1 MKTNATT
8 PMGVAATEFEAA
20 PQLETQ
26 EDAAAA
32 FLSKWSEEDP
42 ETQASEAPEEDEPSK
57 LAEEQEEDTE
67 AEEAV
72 ETEEESEEDHQ
83 EDDEESAEDDDKEES
98 EEPKKV
104 LDDEALVK
112 IKVGDEELDVSVKDL
127 KRLYGQ
133 EAALTRKSQEV
144 AAKRKEAEAA
154 AMKASATLDKMY
166 QKAAAKWEP
175 YSKIDYLVAQKQLD
189 ADAFAALRA
198 EAQAAYED
206 FRFISEEAD
215 TFVQQ
220 TKAQQQQALQEAAKE
235 SVKVLREAIPD
246 WSPKL
251 YDQIRE
257 YAISTGM
264 DAEVVNN
271 LVDPVAIQLLHKA
284 RLFDESKKIVTKKK
298 VVQQKK
304 VLKPTVTT
312 SGKDVSGDGPAKS
325 RAKLQASGSVD
336 DAANLFLSRWAND
349 E

>member
-1 MKTNATT
+1 MNTNATT
-8 PMGVAATEFEAA
+8 PMGVAATDFEAA
-20 PQLETQ
+20 PQLNEN
-26 EDAAAA
+26 DAAAA

-42 ETQASEAPEEDEPSK
+42 ETASQDPEEDEPSDT
-57 LAEEQEEDTE
+57 AEEQLEDNE
-67 AEEAV
+67 AEEAE
-72 ETEEESEEDHQ
+72 ETEEESDEDHQ
-83 EDDEESAEDDDKEES
+83 EEPAEEDDEEKS
-98 EEPKKV
+98 EEPKKG
-104 LDDEALVK
+104 LEDDAIVK

-144 AAKRKEAEAA
+144 AAKRKEAEAT
-154 AMKASATLDKMY
+154 AMKASATLEKMY
-166 QKAAAKWEP
+166 EKAAAKWEP

-189 ADAFAALRA
+189 NESFAALRA

-215 TFVQQ
+215 TFVKQ
-220 TKAQQQQALQEAAKE
+220 TQAQQQQVLQEAAKE
-235 SVKVLREAIPD
+235 AVKVLREAIPD

-257 YAISTGM
+257 YAINTGM

-271 LVDPVAIQLLHKA
+271 LVDPVALQLLHKA

-298 VVQQKK
+298 VVQQKT
-304 VLKPTVTT
+304 VLKNTVTT
-312 SGKDVSGDGPAKS
+312 SVKDVKGNGPAKQK
-325 RAKLQASGSVD
+325 AKLQSTGSVD

>member
-1 MKTNATT
+1 MNTNATT
-8 PMGVAATEFEAA
+8 PMGVAATDFEAA
-20 PQLETQ
+20 PQLVTED
-26 EDAAAA
+26 DAAAA

-42 ETQASEAPEEDEPSK
+42 ETVSQVPEEDEPSDT
-57 LAEEQEEDTE
+57 AEEQEEDNE
-67 AEEAV
+67 AEEAE
-72 ETEEESEEDHQ
+72 ETEEESDEDHQ
-83 EDDEESAEDDDKEES
+83 EESAEDDDKEES
-98 EEPKKV
+98 EEPKKA
-104 LDDEALVK
+104 LDDEAVVK
-112 IKVGDEELDVSVKDL
+112 VKVGDEELDVSVKDL

-144 AAKRKEAEAA
+144 AAKRKEAEAT
-154 AMKASATLDKMY
+154 AMKASATLEKMY
-166 QKAAAKWEP
+166 EKAAAKWEP

-189 ADAFAALRA
+189 NESFAALRA

-215 TFVQQ
+215 TFVKQ
-220 TKAQQQQALQEAAKE
+220 TQAQQQQNLQEAAKE
-235 SVKVLREAIPD
+235 AVKVLREAIPD

-257 YAISTGM
+257 YAINTGM
-264 DAEVVNN
+264 DSEVVNN

-298 VVQQKK
+298 VVQQKT
-304 VLKPTVTT
+304 VLKNTVTT
-312 SGKDVSGDGPAKS
+312 SVKDVKGNGPAKQK
-325 RAKLQASGSVD
+325 AKLQSTGSVD

>member
-1 MKTNATT
+1 MNTNATT
-8 PMGVAATEFEAA
+8 PMGVAATDFEAA
-20 PQLETQ
+20 PQLTED
-26 EDAAAA
+26 DAAAA
-32 FLSKWSEEDP
+32 FLSKWSDEDP
-42 ETQASEAPEEDEPSK
+42 EKASQVPEEDDTSEPDD
-57 LAEEQEEDTE
+57 AVQEEDNE
-67 AEEAV
+67 ADEPV
-72 ETEEESEEDHQ
+72 ETEEESDEDHQ
-83 EDDEESAEDDDKEES
+83 EDSAEDDDEEEES
-98 EEPKKV
+98 EEPKKG
-104 LDDEALVK
+104 LDDEAIVK
-112 IKVGDEELDVSVKDL
+112 VKVGDDELDVSVKDL

-144 AAKRKEAEAA
+144 AAKRKEAEAT
-154 AMKASATLDKMY
+154 AMKASATLEKMY
-166 QKAAAKWEP
+166 EKAAAKWEP

-189 ADAFAALRA
+189 TEAFAALRA

-215 TFVQQ
+215 TFVKQ
-220 TKAQQQQALQEAAKE
+220 TQAQQQQQLQEAAKE
-235 SVKVLREAIPD
+235 AVKVLRDAIPD

-257 YAISTGM
+257 YAINTGM

-298 VVQQKK
+298 VVQQKT
-304 VLKPTVTT
+304 VLKNTVTT
-312 SGKDVSGDGPAKS
+312 SVKDVKGNGPAKQK
-325 RAKLQASGSVD
+325 AKLQATGSVD

>member
-20 PQLETQ
+20 PQLDTQ
-26 EDAAAA
+26 DDAAAA

-42 ETQASEAPEEDEPSK
+42 VKASEAPEEDEPTET
-57 LAEEQEEDTE
+57 AEEQPEDTE
-67 AEEAV
+67 AEEPG

-83 EDDEESAEDDDKEES
+83 EESTEDDEEASEETKKGLEDD
-98 EEPKKV
+98 
-104 LDDEALVK
+104 AIVK

-154 AMKASATLDKMY
+154 AMKASTTLEKMY

-189 ADAFAALRA
+189 TEAFAALRA

-215 TFVQQ
+215 AFVQQ
-220 TKAQQQQALQEAAKE
+220 TQAQQQQALQEAAKE

-257 YAISTGM
+257 YAINTGM

-271 LVDPVAIQLLHKA
+271 LVDPVALQLIHKA

-298 VVQQKK
+298 VVQQKT

-312 SGKDVSGDGPAKS
+312 SGKDVRSDGPAKS
-325 RAKLQASGSVD
+325 RAKLQATGSVD

>member
-1 MKTNATT
+1 MNTNATT
-8 PMGVAATEFEAA
+8 PMGVAATDFEAA
-20 PQLETQ
+20 PQLVTED
-26 EDAAAA
+26 DAAAA

-42 ETQASEAPEEDEPSK
+42 ETVSQVPEEDEPSNT
-57 LAEEQEEDTE
+57 AEEQEEDNE
-67 AEEAV
+67 AEEAE
-72 ETEEESEEDHQ
+72 ETEEESDEDHQ
-83 EDDEESAEDDDKEES
+83 EESAEDDDEEKS
-98 EEPKKV
+98 EEPKKS
-104 LDDEALVK
+104 LEDDAIVK
-112 IKVGDEELDVSVKDL
+112 IKVGDDELDVSVKDL

-144 AAKRKEAEAA
+144 AAKRKEAEAT
-154 AMKASATLDKMY
+154 AMKASATLEKMY
-166 QKAAAKWEP
+166 EKAAAKWEP

-189 ADAFAALRA
+189 NESFAALRA

-215 TFVQQ
+215 TFVKQ
-220 TKAQQQQALQEAAKE
+220 TQAQQQQNLQEAAKE
-235 SVKVLREAIPD
+235 AVKVLREAIPD

-257 YAISTGM
+257 YAINTGM

-271 LVDPVAIQLLHKA
+271 LVDPVALQLLHKA

-298 VVQQKK
+298 VVQQKT
-304 VLKPTVTT
+304 VLKNSVTT
-312 SGKDVSGDGPAKS
+312 SVKDVKGNGPAKQK
-325 RAKLQASGSVD
+325 AKLQSTGSVD

>member
-8 PMGVAATEFEAA
+8 PMGVAATDFEAA
-20 PQLETQ
+20 PQLNEN
-26 EDAAAA
+26 DAAAA

-42 ETQASEAPEEDEPSK
+42 ETVSQVPEEDEPSDT
-57 LAEEQEEDTE
+57 AEEQVEDNE
-67 AEEAV
+67 AEEAE
-72 ETEEESEEDHQ
+72 ETEEESDEDHQ
-83 EDDEESAEDDDKEES
+83 EDSEEATEDKDEDKS

-112 IKVGDEELDVSVKDL
+112 VKVGDEELDVSVKDL

-144 AAKRKEAEAA
+144 AAKRKEAEAT
-154 AMKASATLDKMY
+154 AMKASATLEKMY
-166 QKAAAKWEP
+166 EKAAAKWEP

-189 ADAFAALRA
+189 NESFAALRA

-215 TFVQQ
+215 TFVKQ
-220 TKAQQQQALQEAAKE
+220 TQAQQQQNLQEAAKE
-235 SVKVLREAIPD
+235 AVKVLREAIPD

-257 YAISTGM
+257 YAINTGM

-271 LVDPVAIQLLHKA
+271 LVDPVALQLLHKA

-298 VVQQKK
+298 VVQQKT
-304 VLKPTVTT
+304 VLKNTVTT
-312 SGKDVSGDGPAKS
+312 SVKDVKGNSPAKQK
-325 RAKLQASGSVD
+325 AKLQSTGSVD

>member
-1 MKTNATT
+1 
-8 PMGVAATEFEAA
+8 MGVAATDFEAA
-20 PQLETQ
+20 PQLTED
-26 EDAAAA
+26 DAAAA
-32 FLSKWSEEDP
+32 FLSKWSDEDP
-42 ETQASEAPEEDEPSK
+42 EKASQVPEEDDTSEPDD
-57 LAEEQEEDTE
+57 AVQEEDNE
-67 AEEAV
+67 ADEPV
-72 ETEEESEEDHQ
+72 ETEEESDEDHQ
-83 EDDEESAEDDDKEES
+83 EDSAEDDDEEEES
-98 EEPKKV
+98 EEPKKG
-104 LDDEALVK
+104 LDDEAIVK
-112 IKVGDEELDVSVKDL
+112 VKVGDDELDVSVKDL

-144 AAKRKEAEAA
+144 AAKRKEAEAT
-154 AMKASATLDKMY
+154 AMKASATLEKMY
-166 QKAAAKWEP
+166 EKAAAKWEP

-189 ADAFAALRA
+189 TEAFAALRA

-215 TFVQQ
+215 TFVKQ
-220 TKAQQQQALQEAAKE
+220 TQAQQQQQLQEAAKE
-235 SVKVLREAIPD
+235 AVKVLRDAIPD

-257 YAISTGM
+257 YAINTGM

-298 VVQQKK
+298 VVQQKT
-304 VLKPTVTT
+304 VLKNTVTT
-312 SGKDVSGDGPAKS
+312 SVKDVKGNGPAKQK
-325 RAKLQASGSVD
+325 AKLQATGSVD

>member
-1 MKTNATT
+1 MNKNATT

-20 PQLETQ
+20 PQLNED
-26 EDAAAA
+26 DAAAA
-32 FLSKWSEEDP
+32 FLSKWSDEDP
-42 ETQASEAPEEDEPSK
+42 EEVSQVPEEDDKSEPDE
-57 LAEEQEEDTE
+57 AEQEEDTE

-72 ETEEESEEDHQ
+72 ETEEESDEDHQ
-83 EDDEESAEDDDKEES
+83 EDSEEATEDDDEEKS
-98 EEPKKV
+98 EEPKKA
-104 LDDEALVK
+104 LDDEAIVK
-112 IKVGDEELDVSVKDL
+112 VKVGDEELDVSVKDL

-144 AAKRKEAEAA
+144 AAKRKEAEAT
-154 AMKASATLDKMY
+154 AMKASATLEKMY
-166 QKAAAKWEP
+166 EKAAAKWEP

-189 ADAFAALRA
+189 NEAFAALRA

-215 TFVQQ
+215 TFVKQ
-220 TKAQQQQALQEAAKE
+220 TQAQQQQALQEAAKE
-235 SVKVLREAIPD
+235 AVKVLREAIPD

-257 YAISTGM
+257 YAINTGM

-271 LVDPVAIQLLHKA
+271 LVDPVALQLLHKA

-298 VVQQKK
+298 VVQQKS
-304 VLKPTVTT
+304 VLKNTVTT
-312 SGKDVSGDGPAKS
+312 SVKDVKGNGPAKQK
-325 RAKLQASGSVD
+325 AKLQSSGSVD
-336 DAANLFLSRWAND
+336 DAANLFLSRWANAD

>member
-1 MKTNATT
+1 
-8 PMGVAATEFEAA
+8 MGVAATEFESA
-20 PQLETQ
+20 PQLVTED
-26 EDAAAA
+26 DAAAA

-42 ETQASEAPEEDEPSK
+42 ETASEAPEEDEPAET
-57 LAEEQEEDTE
+57 AEEQPEDTE
-67 AEEAV
+67 AEEPG

-83 EDDEESAEDDDKEES
+83 EESAEEDDEEES
-98 EEPKKV
+98 EEPKKG
-104 LDDEALVK
+104 LEDDAIVK

-154 AMKASATLDKMY
+154 AMKASTTLEKMY

-189 ADAFAALRA
+189 TEAFAALRA

-215 TFVQQ
+215 AFVQQ
-220 TKAQQQQALQEAAKE
+220 TQAQQQQALQEAAKE

-257 YAISTGM
+257 YAINTGM

-271 LVDPVAIQLLHKA
+271 LVDPVALQLIHKA

-298 VVQQKK
+298 VVQQKT
-304 VLKPTVTT
+304 VLKPTVNT
-312 SGKDVSGDGPAKS
+312 SGKDVRSDGPAKS

>member
-1 MKTNATT
+1 MNTNATT
-8 PMGVAATEFEAA
+8 PMGVAATDFEAA
-20 PQLETQ
+20 PQLNEN
-26 EDAAAA
+26 DAAAA

-42 ETQASEAPEEDEPSK
+42 ETVSQVPEEDEPSDT
-57 LAEEQEEDTE
+57 AEEQVEDNE

-72 ETEEESEEDHQ
+72 ETEEVSDEDHQ
-83 EDDEESAEDDDKEES
+83 EESAEDDDKEES
-98 EEPKKV
+98 EEPKKA
-104 LDDEALVK
+104 LDDEAVVK

-144 AAKRKEAEAA
+144 AAKRKEAEAT
-154 AMKASATLDKMY
+154 AMKASATLEKMY
-166 QKAAAKWEP
+166 EKAAAKWEP

-189 ADAFAALRA
+189 NDSFAALRA

-215 TFVQQ
+215 TFVKQ
-220 TKAQQQQALQEAAKE
+220 TQAQQQQNLQEAAKE
-235 SVKVLREAIPD
+235 AVKVLREAIPD

-257 YAISTGM
+257 YAINTGM
-264 DAEVVNN
+264 DSEVVNN

-298 VVQQKK
+298 VVQQKT
-304 VLKPTVTT
+304 VLKNTVTT
-312 SGKDVSGDGPAKS
+312 SVKDVKGNGPAKQK
-325 RAKLQASGSVD
+325 AKLQSTGSVD

>member
-1 MKTNATT
+1 MNTNATT
-8 PMGVAATEFEAA
+8 PMGVAATDFEAA
-20 PQLETQ
+20 PQLNEN
-26 EDAAAA
+26 DAAAA

-42 ETQASEAPEEDEPSK
+42 ETVSQVPEEDEPSDT
-57 LAEEQEEDTE
+57 AEEQVEDNE
-67 AEEAV
+67 AEEAE
-72 ETEEESEEDHQ
+72 ETEEESDEDHQ
-83 EDDEESAEDDDKEES
+83 EDSEEATEDDDKDES

-112 IKVGDEELDVSVKDL
+112 VKVGDEELDVSVKDL

-144 AAKRKEAEAA
+144 AAKRKEAEAT
-154 AMKASATLDKMY
+154 AMKASATLEKMY
-166 QKAAAKWEP
+166 EKAAAKWEP

-189 ADAFAALRA
+189 NESFAALRA

-215 TFVQQ
+215 TFVKQ
-220 TKAQQQQALQEAAKE
+220 TQAQQQQNLQEAAKE
-235 SVKVLREAIPD
+235 AVKVLREAIPD

-257 YAISTGM
+257 YAINTGM

-271 LVDPVAIQLLHKA
+271 LVDPVALQLLHKA

-298 VVQQKK
+298 VVQQKT
-304 VLKPTVTT
+304 VLKNTVTT
-312 SGKDVSGDGPAKS
+312 SVKDVKGNGPAKQK
-325 RAKLQASGSVD
+325 AKLQSTGSVD